1 MPFNNDGERP
11 TQLLSS
17 HSPLMI
23 RGTHDPREIKQ
34 FASVYN
40 GTVHGDFQVTR
51 NDGTRQCWDIEFSNV
66 ILAAKWVDMFDRYFY
81 FIDFR
86 EDSRPVSIMSHVVLT
101 AETYNEDE

>member
-1 MPFNNDGERP
+1 MEYP

-17 HSPLMI
+17 RSPLMVK
-23 RGTHDPREIKQ
+23 GTHDAREINQ

-51 NDGTRQCWDIEFSNV
+51 DDGVTRQCWDIEFPNV
-66 ILAAKWVDMFDRYFY
+66 VLAAKWVDMFTRYFY

-101 AETYNEDE
+101 AECYNEGE